1 MKNTLAIAIFFLL
14 SCGGSKNEQMTKLIN
29 EQKALSDSIPILK
42 NQSDSLI
49 NAIVDRKADSTTAMR
64 KAVEIGNR
72 QSDMM
77 DRLKAV
83 NFSIDS
89 LSKMK

>member
-1 MKNTLAIAIFFLL
+1 
-14 SCGGSKNEQMTKLIN
+14 MTKLIN
-29 EQKALSDSIPILK
+29 EQKILSDSIPILK
-42 NQSDSLI
+42 SQSDSLI
-49 NAIVDRKADSTTAMR
+49 YTIVDRKADSVTAMR
-64 KAVEIGNR
+64 KAVEMGNR

-89 LSKMK
+89 LTKMK